1 MSIRLK
7 LDGFDD
13 LIKEIEKAGGKAESA
28 TMACMEKSAAIMQDE
43 LKTQM
48 RNTEAPKNLID
59 AMPDPI
65 IENDH
70 GKITAKV
77 GYKKGTFDPKNLSD
91 GYKAVFLNYGTPY
104 RKKHG
109 KERARGF
116 IQRAKSRAKRKI
128 NAEQEKTLKDIL
140 KGLKQ

>member
-7 LDGFDD
+7 LDGFDT
-13 LIKEIEKAGGKAESA
+13 LLKEIEKAGGKAESA
-28 TMACMEKSAAIMQDE
+28 TMACMERSAAIMQDE

-48 RNTEAPKNLID
+48 RNSEAPNNLID

-65 IENDH
+65 IENDY
-70 GKITAKV
+70 GKITARV
-77 GYKKGTFDPKNLSD
+77 GYKKGTYDPTNLSD
-91 GYKAVFLNYGTPY
+91 GYKVVFLNYGTPH

-116 IQRAKSRAKRKI
+116 IQRAKSKAKKKI
-128 NAEQEKTLKDIL
+128 NADQEKTLQDIL
-140 KGLKQ
+140 KGLKR